1 MCLGW
6 QHEEEHGI
14 VSALKT
20 FTVWWGRQIDNKRQN
35 EIEVQVEKVLRE
47 SRNGRNWDI
56 QKPSRMTKTEIIKDA
71 KRNLWGSKLNPKWN
85 PQIETIVYLIRELR
99 HYTLE
104 KDQDAIKIEQSE
116 NKNEVLWIKTVKAE
130 EVKETWGA
138 LPNKENNVEK

>member
-1 MCLGW
+1 M
-6 QHEEEHGI
+6 
-14 VSALKT
+14 
-20 FTVWWGRQIDNKRQN
+20 
-35 EIEVQVEKVLRE
+35 LRE
-47 SRNGRNWDI
+47 SRNGIKRDI
-56 QKPSRMTKTEIIKDA
+56 QKPPKMTKTEIIKDT
-71 KRNLWGSKLNPKWN
+71 KRNMWGRKLNPKWN
-85 PQIETIVYLIRELR
+85 TQIETIVYLIREMR